1 MFLRWNRNQLKAE
14 STGATRYVSVAR
26 LGLIGAFQYSVLA
39 RLTSSHALTAF
50 LRCMTPP
57 QLTSSHSPPTAII
70 DIYLFINNEYLLKTI
85 KL

>member
-26 LGLIGAFQYSVLA
+26 LGRIGAFQYSVLA

-70 DIYLFINNEYLLKTI
+70 DIYLFINNKYL
-85 KL
+85 